1 MPPPPC
7 VLWSPVPQV
16 TSARWEANGL
26 QLGRWAQLT
35 LQPTLSR
42 EMTKPPDAQGPHLPP
57 PPPAIPSTRGPDRVL
72 GLRGAVLAVTAS
84 LPSLPG
90 RPVFGPQVTCPTSV
104 AGTRP
109 QAILGASSVHPSD
122 CPSPQVV
129 LKRVSRTDK
138 DRGTAGTE
146 YLVTE
151 ATEPWASPASLTGTL
166 SRGLLALTESTA
178 RNVSTSKVQPGRRSP
193 RCPFAGRMN
202 PNLVSASPHYL

>member
-7 VLWSPVPQV
+7 VLRSPRSPGDVRPV
-16 TSARWEANGL
+16 GGERAAVGPMGSAHPPAHSVSRNDEAP
-26 QLGRWAQLT
+26 GRAGSA
-35 LQPTLSR
+35 P
-42 EMTKPPDAQGPHLPP
+42 AP

-72 GLRGAVLAVTAS
+72 GLCGAVLAVTAS

-151 ATEPWASPASLTGTL
+151 TTEPWASPASLTGTL

-202 PNLVSASPHYL
+202 PNLVSVSPHYL